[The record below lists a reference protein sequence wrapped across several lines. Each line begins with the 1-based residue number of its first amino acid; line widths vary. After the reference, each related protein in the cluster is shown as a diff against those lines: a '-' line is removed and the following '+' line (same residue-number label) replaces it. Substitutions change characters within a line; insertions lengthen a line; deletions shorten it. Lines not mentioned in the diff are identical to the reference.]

1 MPGGANG
8 KEPAGQCR
16 RHKRWG
22 FSPWVGKIPWR
33 RTWQHTPAWEGG
45 VQAVG
50 LQSLTPL
57 KELSTQHL
65 SKTKP
70 VDEVMLYLFIMAMM
84 TVSFC
89 QGQRFEEDKQS
100 PKCTWSSVFCQ
111 KRTPRGDSFS
121 KFMLKVCL
129 HHRLSPPLSSS
140 SPQSLLSELHDIT
153 SNCLYLHWLFSI
165 PLHIDYKILLLV
177 WKGWKKNGEE
187 SLPP

>member
-1 MPGGANG
+1 MVKNLPASAGDIRDVGSVPGLGRSPGGGHGNTLQPG
-8 KEPAGQCR
+8 R
-16 RHKRWG
+16 
-22 FSPWVGKIPWR
+22 V
-33 RTWQHTPAWEGG
+33 
-45 VQAVG
+45 VQAIG

-70 VDEVMLYLFIMAMM
+70 VDEVMLYLFIMAIM

-100 PKCTWSSVFCQ
+100 PKCTCSSVFCQ